1 MNIISTGIAVSLAVV
16 IALGFLFFG
25 TRIFTPFT
33 SGPAAVATTTDGMP
47 ALGAAGAADTSNQ
60 STTMEPIDAQN
71 LPTQLT
77 ARDEVVGTGATA
89 EAGDTVTVNYVGALP
104 DGTVFDASQNHGQPF
119 SFTLGAGQVIPGWDK
134 GVAGMKEGGK
144 RMLIIPPAD
153 AYGAQSVG
161 SIPPNS
167 TLVFEIELL
176 KVQKP

>member
-1 MNIISTGIAVSLAVV
+1 
-16 IALGFLFFG
+16 
-25 TRIFTPFT
+25 
-33 SGPAAVATTTDGMP
+33 
-47 ALGAAGAADTSNQ
+47 
-60 STTMEPIDAQN
+60 MEPIDAQN